1 MKISAL
7 QAYEMYL
14 AIKAHFSSDYD
25 FFKYKGR
32 IKSSVL
38 TYEKFATKNY
48 YSVICKLA
56 NKYESKELLSY
67 FISNMLVNN
76 GQYIFEV
83 DSEGKR
89 IYTDYL
95 RRKDSRQY
103 IFKQDISRVCNELE
117 KLHKDCFWRSI
128 DIVDA
133 QHPLLF
139 RMFVGSYL
147 SPETMCILYQI
158 NDYISYWDKSIDD
171 TLIYPQVSF
180 QIKKLSPFIKIKDYS
195 PYVSTIDSSFNF

>member
-1 MKISAL
+1 
-7 QAYEMYL
+7 MYL
-14 AIKAHFSSDYD
+14 SIKAHFTSDYD

-32 IKSSVL
+32 INSSIL
-38 TYEKFATKNY
+38 TYEKFAAKNY

-56 NKYESKELLSY
+56 NKYEGKELLSY
-67 FISNMLVNN
+67 YVSNMLVND
-76 GQYIFEV
+76 GQYMFEIE
-83 DSEGKR
+83 SEGKR

-103 IFKQDISRVCNELE
+103 MFKQDINRVCNELE
-117 KLHKDCFWRSI
+117 KLHKDCFWSSI
-128 DIVDA
+128 EIVDG

-158 NDYISYWDKSIDD
+158 NDYISQWDNKIDD

-180 QIKKLSPFIKIKDYS
+180 QIKKLSPFIKIKDHS
-195 PYVSTIDSSFNF
+195 PYISTIDSSFNF